1 MLDVYANQNL
11 TWKAVTSINKY
22 NEPTYSSVT
31 IKGRKETGNK
41 LILNAEGQEVIS
53 SARVFTESAV
63 ANNDLIDNSKVIQV
77 TANINLD
84 GTVAFY
90 EVYLK

>member
-1 MLDVYANQNL
+1 MLDAYANQNL
-11 TWKAVTSINKY
+11 TWKSVASVSKY

-63 ANNDLIDNSKVIQV
+63 ANNDLIDDSKVIQV
-77 TANINLD
+77 NKNIGLD
-84 GTVAFY
+84 GSIVFY